1 MNAKVKPKIIWSEEC
16 VSISEEQVC
25 FIDMLISLISN
36 TFFFTWNILT
46 HQLKTKHF

>member
-16 VSISEEQVC
+16 VSISEEQAC

-36 TFFFTWNILT
+36 TFFFHMEYFNTPIED
-46 HQLKTKHF
+46 